1 MNASISDLY
10 ADTEECDLDAQDEYE
25 VIEIA
30 PNRYKTTFHV
40 PQ

>member
-1 MNASISDLY
+1 MFDFQDLY
-10 ADTEECDLDAQDEYE
+10 DANDDDDVNAQDEYE

>member
-1 MNASISDLY
+1 MFHFQDMY
-10 ADTEECDLDAQDEYE
+10 ADNDDDDEANAQDEYD